1 VDYLSFVAR
10 KFTQL
15 CNSNYFISIQY
26 SLFTRGDSATAMAD
40 LKRLVE
46 DDEAEYMFESLERE
60 AALNQVGIGLCLEAE
75 TLE

>member
-1 VDYLSFVAR
+1 
-10 KFTQL
+10 
-15 CNSNYFISIQY
+15 
-26 SLFTRGDSATAMAD
+26 MAD